1 MKKKFVLSAF
11 LALLVLLAACGPR
24 AATDTAI
31 PPTEPTEP
39 TATEPVTEPT
49 TEPYAITT
57 AETTSIGAF
66 VDVSDQDFGH
76 GVVMVKKVNT
86 DVDGWIV
93 IHTEADGKP
102 GPVIG
107 FAQVPAGESSNV
119 AVRIDASKATPK
131 LFAMLHMDA
140 GVIGTYEFPGDDV
153 PIKDGDMIVMSP
165 FDIT

>member
-24 AATDTAI
+24 AATYTAI
-31 PPTEPTEP
+31 PPTEP
-39 TATEPVTEPT
+39 TEPT

-131 LFAMLHMDA
+131 LFAMMHMDA